1 MQIFLSIVV
10 VVYKNKK
17 EAVMIDLSYKRAE
30 ARGREPKKDDEP
42 VGILILALMPFAIF
56 FWVILTA
63 AFVGGKFW

>member
-1 MQIFLSIVV
+1 
-10 VVYKNKK
+10 
-17 EAVMIDLSYKRAE
+17 MIDLSYKRAE
-30 ARGREPKKDDEP
+30 AKGQEPKKDEEP